1 MLGLL
6 SQGHYGLF
14 ALILFAIVLSLTL
27 HEFGHAWMANK
38 LGDDTAER
46 AGRLTLNPVT
56 HIDPVGLIMVV
67 VVGFGYAKPVP
78 VTPGNLRPAWGQAAV
93 AAAGPAMNLLI
104 SVVAIN
110 VLVWGLRHDAP
121 FVAGEA
127 QVTLLF
133 LLAQI
138 NLLLMLFNLLPLGP
152 LDGHYV
158 MAWLLPPRL
167 KWRYEYLNQRYGA
180 FLFLGLIGLSLIGVP
195 VFRWLLAA
203 SEKMLPLITFV

>member
-6 SQGHYGLF
+6 SQGHYALF
-14 ALILFAIVLSLTL
+14 ALILFAIVFSLTL
-27 HEFGHAWMANK
+27 HEFGHAWMARK

-46 AGRLTLNPVT
+46 AGRLTLNPVA

-78 VTPGNLRPAWGQAAV
+78 VTPNKLRAAWGHAAV
-93 AAAGPAMNLLI
+93 AAAGPMMNLAI

-121 FVAGEA
+121 FLAGEA
-127 QVTLLF
+127 PVTLLF

-158 MAWLLPPRL
+158 MSWLLPHRL
-167 KWRYEYLNQRYGA
+167 KWRYEHLNQRYGA
-180 FLFLGLIGLSLIGVP
+180 FLFLGLIALSLIGVP
-195 VFRWLLAA
+195 IFRWLITA